1 MPTTPRL
8 ALVVDDQPTNRLLAS
23 TLLKRRGWTVLE
35 AESGEA
41 ALALSGEH
49 AFRLVLLDISMPG
62 LSGEETCTRLRATAT
77 GQAATII
84 AYTAHAFPRTAP
96 ACSTADSTTCWS
108 SPSTGSNSK
117 PWSPNCRT
125 AARGLQVF

>member
-23 TLLKRRGWTVLE
+23 TLLKRWGWTVLE

-62 LSGEETCTRLRATAT
+62 LSGEETCTRLRASAS
-77 GQAATII
+77 GQSATII
-84 AYTAHAFPRTAP
+84 AYTAHAFPEDRTRLLGGGF
-96 ACSTADSTTCWS
+96 DEVLV
-108 SPSTGSNSK
+108 K
-117 PWSPNCRT
+117 PINRQQLET
-125 AARGLQVF
+125 MVAEL

>member
-62 LSGEETCTRLRATAT
+62 LSGEETCICLRALAN
-77 GQAATII
+77 GQSVII
-84 AYTAHAFPRTAP
+84 IVYTAHVFSEDRTRLLGGGF
-96 ACSTADSTTCWS
+96 DDVLV
-108 SPSTGSNSK
+108 K
-117 PWSPNCRT
+117 PINRQQLESMV
-125 AARGLQVF
+125 AEL

>member
-23 TLLKRRGWTVLE
+23 TLLKRWGWTVLE

-62 LSGEETCTRLRATAT
+62 LSGEETCARLRAIVLACRPHVV
-77 GQAATII
+77 
-84 AYTAHAFPRTAP
+84 AYTAHAFQEDIDRLLAAGFDDTLI
-96 ACSTADSTTCWS
+96 
-108 SPSTGSNSK
+108 K
-117 PWSPNCRT
+117 PINRQRLEQI
-125 AARGLQVF
+125 AAGLNVA

>member
-62 LSGEETCTRLRATAT
+62 LSGEETCTRLRASAN
-77 GQAATII
+77 GQSATII
-84 AYTAHAFPRTAP
+84 AYTAHAFPEYRARLL
-96 ACSTADSTTCWS
+96 D
-108 SPSTGSNSK
+108 GGFDDVLVK
-117 PWSPNCRT
+117 PINRQQLET
-125 AARGLQVF
+125 MVAEL

>member
-23 TLLKRRGWTVLE
+23 TLLKRWGWTVLE

-62 LSGEETCTRLRATAT
+62 LSGEEKSALQQLVATLSE
-77 GQAATII
+77 
-84 AYTAHAFPRTAP
+84 
-96 ACSTADSTTCWS
+96 STARMA
-108 SPSTGSNSK
+108 GVIMNEY
-117 PWSPNCRT
+117 
-125 AARGLQVF
+125 